1 MHSLSKSKKSS
12 VYRDVFNIAIPTVIE
27 FFLFNIVA
35 FTDNIMVSY
44 LGDYPVVGVSL
55 ANKLFELFSTIA
67 FAVMGAYNILATRQ
81 YSQGDIN
88 SFKNTF
94 FISIAILLFFSFLFI
109 LVSLFYSYFL
119 LGLLSDDLIA
129 VSYGVSY
136 LNIAVYSF
144 IFAVVKGIIANSL
157 KVVKV
162 TKIQIVTSIISVI
175 VNIVFNYMFIFVFN
189 MGVIGAA
196 IATTL
201 VRLFELVF
209 YLFYTV
215 FNVNS
220 HFYLKFE
227 NLKINPVIFSELIK
241 VFVPIFLNDFI
252 WYIGYFVLSAIF
264 SRIDTAKYAAY
275 SITFSTY
282 FIGFNIVH
290 AFCFAVNI
298 VMGHEMNND
307 KDEIM
312 SVAIYLGK
320 IGLALAALTSIIMF
334 TLSFIAPYVFYK
346 LEYASLT
353 GVMLRYYSISAFFTS
368 LAFQYL
374 FGFFRAGASPNFG
387 AVMEG
392 AVTLIYTIPIA
403 YFLANYT
410 QTPFELVVFIPT
422 LEDVIKFGISLPY
435 FYSTKWIKSIR
446 TG

>member
-1 MHSLSKSKKSS
+1 MYSLSKSKKNS
-12 VYRDVFNIAIPTVIE
+12 VYRDVFNIAIPTAIE

-55 ANKLFELFSTIA
+55 ANKLFELFNTIA

-81 YSQGDIN
+81 YAQGDIDGY
-88 SFKNTF
+88 KNTF
-94 FISIAILLFFSFLFI
+94 FISIIILLFFSSLFI
-109 LVSLFYSYFL
+109 VVSLFYSYFF
-119 LGLLSDDLIA
+119 LGLLSDDLVAI
-129 VSYGVSY
+129 SYGVSY
-136 LNIAVYSF
+136 LDIAVYSF
-144 IFAVVKGIIANSL
+144 VFAVVKGIIANSL

-162 TKIQIVTSIISVI
+162 TKIQIITSIIAVV
-175 VNIVFNYMFIFVFN
+175 VNIFFNYVFIFVLN

-201 VRLFELVF
+201 VRLIELVF

-220 HFYLKFE
+220 HFYLKCE
-227 NLKINPVIFSELIK
+227 DLKINPVIFSELIK
-241 VFVPIFLNDFI
+241 VFVPIFFNDFI
-252 WYIGYFVLSAIF
+252 WYVGYFGLIAIF

-282 FIGFNIVH
+282 LIAFNMLY

-298 VMGHEMNND
+298 VMGREMSNN

-312 SVAIYLGK
+312 SVACYLRK
-320 IGLALAALTSIIMF
+320 IGFVLAALTSMIMF
-334 TLSFIAPYVFYK
+334 MLSFVAPYVFYK
-346 LEYASLT
+346 LEYASLM

-387 AVMEG
+387 AIMEG
-392 AVTLIYTIPIA
+392 IVTLVYTIPIA

-410 QTPFELVVFIPT
+410 QVPFELVVFIPT
-422 LEDVIKFGISLPY
+422 LEDVIKFSISLPY
-435 FYSTKWIKSIR
+435 FYSTKWIKSIK